1 MNRLSALVVLVLLG
15 LSQHTQAQV
24 NVIAGLGATTCGR
37 WVESRALNDKGVDNF
52 LVAWV
57 QGFLSGMNAKG
68 GIGHTIPGEPRLLAS
83 IDSFCQKNPEEP
95 VYAAS
100 LSLYGEISKQQ

>member
-1 MNRLSALVVLVLLG
+1 MNRLSALVVLVVLG

-68 GIGHTIPGEPRLLAS
+68 GIGHTIPGTR
-83 IDSFCQKNPEEP
+83 
-95 VYAAS
+95 V
-100 LSLYGEISKQQ
+100 LSLRGRTLAKRAVLWSMPCRS